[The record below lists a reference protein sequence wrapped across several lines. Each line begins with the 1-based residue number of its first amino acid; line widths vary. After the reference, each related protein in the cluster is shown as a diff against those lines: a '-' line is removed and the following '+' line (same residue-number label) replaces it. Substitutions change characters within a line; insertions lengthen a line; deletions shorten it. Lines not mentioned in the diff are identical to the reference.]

1 MILEEAEKITAEEGP
16 KWLGNEVLRILPST
30 NKEFL
35 TKMHLYLDTISH
47 FLQSPYDQDS
57 AYWSP
62 SPWGTGSWDRA
73 TAGRDR
79 SKERKEGSIGWQGFP
94 KPDLPTYSSLERNP
108 DDFNPFQT
116 HAHREEAIGLR
127 RSQERDESVKFYGY
141 GDHRVS
147 GLEMKPKRWQGGE
160 VFTTIPRD

>member
-1 MILEEAEKITAEEGP
+1 
-16 KWLGNEVLRILPST
+16 
-30 NKEFL
+30 
-35 TKMHLYLDTISH
+35 
-47 FLQSPYDQDS
+47 LQTPYDDQRDS

-62 SPWGTGSWDRA
+62 SPWGGSWEYHTSR
-73 TAGRDR
+73 RDG
-79 SKERKEGSIGWQGFP
+79 SKDKQQEKKGGGGGGWQGFA
-94 KPDLPTYSSLERNP
+94 KPDLPTYSALPRSQ

-127 RSQERDESVKFYGY
+127 KSQERDDAVKFYGY

-160 VFTTIPRD
+160 VKRGTIGHEKME